1 MEATQCPLINK
12 WVSKILYI
20 YTIEYYSA
28 LKRSEILTY
37 AVTEMNVE
45 DIMLSEMSVT
55 KRQILYDS
63 TYMRYLKCLTF

>member
-1 MEATQCPLINK
+1 MSIQ
-12 WVSKILYI
+12 
-20 YTIEYYSA
+20 EYYSA
-28 LKRSEILTY
+28 LKRSEMLAY

-55 KRQILYDS
+55 KRQVLYDS